1 VHIYEKPPLGTG
13 FAGPL
18 HFGGML
24 SAKFGPPTKF
34 RSKGDILIAK
44 FACFCKLLFALI

>member
-24 SAKFGPPTKF
+24 SAKLVSPQKN
-34 RSKGDILIAK
+34 SEVKEISLLQNLHV
-44 FACFCKLLFALI
+44 FASCYSH